1 MTMQV
6 LPFEDSVVEQ
16 QFLICSAS
24 LWAAVH
30 FLLIVAFE
38 EDFQSRLHVIWIL
51 KVAAKK
57 ALAQE
62 QTPDSL
68 EFLSFEWEVQEQTDL
83 LLEPT
88 VLHKR
93 PE

>member
-30 FLLIVAFE
+30 FLLFVAFE

-51 KVAAKK
+51 EVPAKK
-57 ALAQE
+57 ALAQQ

-68 EFLSFEWEVQEQTDL
+68 AFLSFEWEAQKQTDL